1 MGDDDGDNNNKN
13 ESCTVNIF
21 DQVHVKTVAEFI
33 FALGS
38 DPATSDKYRKS
49 LYEMH
54 KKFMRR
60 LKEVGIDVEIGTEDD
75 DMEGEYNQ
83 FLDEDVR
90 DDSEGGCRRD
100 DCGHDHGH
108 NHDHV
113 GGGDIEE
120 EQPAETSIELEKE
133 TKASKKK
140 KKKKKRKSD
149 EIEAAPVA
157 TPEKMDEKK
166 SRKKK
171 KTKDVV
177 SPSKSTSANEDEE
190 VVITL
195 TEQQDAKRKTR
206 RLRKAK
212 LQKEQQE
219 DSDNEELTHNSKGS
233 RRVSFGKKNRAKS
246 HKASVKAT
254 RIKLETPHSLREL

>member
-1 MGDDDGDNNNKN
+1 M
-13 ESCTVNIF
+13 
-21 DQVHVKTVAEFI
+21 
-33 FALGS
+33 
-38 DPATSDKYRKS
+38 
-49 LYEMH
+49 
-54 KKFMRR
+54 
-60 LKEVGIDVEIGTEDD
+60 
-75 DMEGEYNQ
+75 
-83 FLDEDVR
+83 
-90 DDSEGGCRRD
+90 
-100 DCGHDHGH
+100 
-108 NHDHV
+108 
-113 GGGDIEE
+113 GDIED
-120 EQPAETSIELEKE
+120 EQSAETSIELEKE

-171 KTKDVV
+171 KKDVI
-177 SPSKSTSANEDEE
+177 SPSKSTSADEDEE
-190 VVITL
+190 VVIPL
-195 TEQQDAKRKTR
+195 TEQQDAKKKDKKAK
-206 RLRKAK
+206 KAK

-254 RIKLETPHSLREL
+254 RIKLETPHSLRELTPVKGILPKEFKYSSNSKTKKISTKAGRNKATSYF

>member
-1 MGDDDGDNNNKN
+1 M
-13 ESCTVNIF
+13 
-21 DQVHVKTVAEFI
+21 
-33 FALGS
+33 
-38 DPATSDKYRKS
+38 
-49 LYEMH
+49 
-54 KKFMRR
+54 
-60 LKEVGIDVEIGTEDD
+60 
-75 DMEGEYNQ
+75 
-83 FLDEDVR
+83 
-90 DDSEGGCRRD
+90 
-100 DCGHDHGH
+100 
-108 NHDHV
+108 
-113 GGGDIEE
+113 GDIED
-120 EQPAETSIELEKE
+120 EQSAETSIELEKG

-140 KKKKKRKSD
+140 KKKKKRESD

-177 SPSKSTSANEDEE
+177 SPSKSTSADEDEE

-195 TEQQDAKRKTR
+195 TEQQDAKKKDK
-206 RLRKAK
+206 KAK
-212 LQKEQQE
+212 KGKLEKEQQE

-254 RIKLETPHSLREL
+254 RIKLETPHSLRELTPVKGILPKEFKYSSNSKTKKISTKAGRNKATNYF